1 MPLATFADDAV
12 PDPVMVKFSPPCKAL
27 KLLMV
32 DPAAV
37 VLASYCLA
45 SVAFNGL

>member
-1 MPLATFADDAV
+1 MLFATFADDAV
-12 PDPVMVKFSPPCKAL
+12 PDPVIVKFSPPWSAS
-27 KLLMV
+27 KLLSV

-37 VLASYCLA
+37 ALASYCLA